1 APEPLPQGQPGIFNS
16 NSHNC
21 MSVKLSAKCVSRT
34 AVLMCGSAQG
44 KLLAQG
50 AHPNGAIACYSELA
64 TVMNDFLDIMNGA
77 MLERKEDIIVT

>member
-1 APEPLPQGQPGIFNS
+1 
-16 NSHNC
+16 
-21 MSVKLSAKCVSRT
+21 
-34 AVLMCGSAQG
+34 MCDSAQG

-77 MLERKEDIIVT
+77 MLERKEGVIATFLF